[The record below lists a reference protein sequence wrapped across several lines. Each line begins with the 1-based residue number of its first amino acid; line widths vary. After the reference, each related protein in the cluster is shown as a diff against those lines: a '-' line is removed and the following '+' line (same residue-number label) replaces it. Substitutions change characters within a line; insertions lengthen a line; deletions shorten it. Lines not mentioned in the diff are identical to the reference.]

1 MQRIKAYFGI
11 EALPALPAKNYTLLK
26 LLLRNMAA
34 NHYSQP
40 ADHFHY
46 RARNDEKAIIF
57 QGNFPRDFLRP
68 GDIQERLSELFNVE
82 TNQITANINKISFGP
97 GYSAFCTF
105 SYNSTPR
112 LRHVIFGFDTTWP
125 TLAESAAECRAFI
138 LANANDWDSEIS

>member
-1 MQRIKAYFGI
+1 MQRINAYFGI

-26 LLLRNMAA
+26 LLLQNMAA
-34 NHYSQP
+34 NHFPQP
-40 ADHFHY
+40 ASHFHY
-46 RARNDEKAIIF
+46 RIRSDSKAIIF
-57 QGNFPRDFLRP
+57 QGTFLSDFLRP
-68 GDIQERLSELFNVE
+68 GDIQERLSELFNVGI
-82 TNQITANINKISFGP
+82 NQIAANINQISFGP

-112 LRHVIFGFDTTWP
+112 LRYVIFGFDTTWP